1 MTRDNKHEIVLSM
14 FKEGEAITPKD
25 IAKAAGLTPMQV
37 RNALQKL
44 KDKGRVTWEEGGLY
58 RLAKVAPPENS
69 LSMVAQA
76 VKNAPALH
84 TIWMNEGTTCSH
96 Q

>member
-1 MTRDNKHEIVLSM
+1 MTSDNKHEMVLSM

-58 RLAKVAPPENS
+58 RLAKVVPAESAMPLVERA
-69 LSMVAQA
+69 M
-76 VKNAPALH
+76 KNAHPLH
-84 TIWMNEGTTCSH
+84 TIWMN
-96 Q
+96 